1 MVKEKDENI
10 FWVLSKSI
18 GCIVIIFLILWIPY
32 QIGKANAEDLSQQNV
47 LQIVR
52 VPTEPCEYKTDDFYY
67 KGSCDA
73 TDTLLR
79 LDEREYLEKKR
90 IGNAWEKFHENLEE
104 ECINYIQNNIQR
116 LKD

>member
-10 FWVLSKSI
+10 FWIISKAI

-32 QIGKANAEDLSQQNV
+32 QVGKATAEDMSMQHTHS
-47 LQIVR
+47 IER

-79 LDEREYLEKKR
+79 LDERGYIETERIKR
-90 IGNAWEKFHENLEE
+90 AWDEFHNNMNE
-104 ECINYIQNNIQR
+104 ECVDYIQNNIQR